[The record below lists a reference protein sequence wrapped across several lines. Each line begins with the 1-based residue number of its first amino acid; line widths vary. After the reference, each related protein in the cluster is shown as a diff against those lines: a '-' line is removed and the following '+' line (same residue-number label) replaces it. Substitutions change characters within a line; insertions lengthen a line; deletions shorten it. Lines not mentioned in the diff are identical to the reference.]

1 MNIHIIKIHSSYET
15 YIRSLHATLK
25 GALLEYCSH
34 VADQLLEYEFDK
46 EEVAL
51 LDEIIEYTKQD
62 KTTIDTLNLY
72 RDNLDEFADRVEMW
86 PAIVIGTLLP

>member
-1 MNIHIIKIHSSYET
+1 MNIYIVRIHSSYET
-15 YIRSLHATLK
+15 YIRSTHATQK

-51 LDEIIEYTKQD
+51 LDEIAEYTKQD
-62 KTTIDTLNLY
+62 KTTVDTLKLY
-72 RDNLDEFADRVEMW
+72 RDNLDEFGDRVEMW
-86 PAIVIGTLLP
+86 PTIVTETLLP

>member
-1 MNIHIIKIHSSYET
+1 MNIYTVRIHSSYET
-15 YIRSLHATLK
+15 YIRSTHATQK

-34 VADQLLEYEFDK
+34 VADQLLEYEFEK

-62 KTTIDTLNLY
+62 KTAIDTLKFY
-72 RDNLDEFADRVEMW
+72 RDNLDELGDRVEMW
-86 PAIVIGTLLP
+86 PNIVTGTLLP

>member
-1 MNIHIIKIHSSYET
+1 MNIYTVKIHSSYET
-15 YIRSLHATLK
+15 YIRSTHATEK

-51 LDEIIEYTKQD
+51 LDEIVEYTKQD
-62 KTTIDTLNLY
+62 KTAVDTLKLY
-72 RDNLDEFADRVEMW
+72 RDNLDEFGDRVEMW
-86 PAIVIGTLLP
+86 PTIVTGTLLP